1 MEAQNT
7 LMVEQNILMVEQ
19 NTLMVEQNT
28 LIVAPIT
35 TDTRMFLF
43 LFFPASMRFIKL

>member
-1 MEAQNT
+1 MMVAQNT
-7 LMVEQNILMVEQ
+7 LIVEQ
-19 NTLMVEQNT
+19 NTLMVAQNT

>member
-1 MEAQNT
+1 MMIAQNTLIVEQNILIVAQNT
-7 LMVEQNILMVEQ
+7 LM
-19 NTLMVEQNT
+19 
-28 LIVAPIT
+28 VAPIT